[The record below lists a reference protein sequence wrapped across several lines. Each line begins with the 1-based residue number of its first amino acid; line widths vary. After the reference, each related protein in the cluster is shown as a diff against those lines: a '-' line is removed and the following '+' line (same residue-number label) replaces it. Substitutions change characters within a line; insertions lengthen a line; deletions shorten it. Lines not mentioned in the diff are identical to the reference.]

1 MAVTAEYSNETWAE
15 FFEPT
20 FNEFP
25 ELREQLVEEF
35 ITYKQTGSPSDLL
48 GRDAP
53 FDFPTFASD
62 ANVHHIHLNL
72 RYERTWTERQA
83 NFHRTSN
90 HYLVY
95 TEHMWDSGRYLLM
108 GVVTPAHEKMPAN
121 NNQLLS
127 YFAEV
132 AERFHSS

>member
-1 MAVTAEYSNETWAE
+1 MAVTAEYSQETWGE

-20 FNEFP
+20 FQEFP
-25 ELREQLVEEF
+25 ELKEQLLTEF
-35 ITYKQTGSPSDLL
+35 ITFKQTGSPSNLL
-48 GRDAP
+48 GRDVP

-72 RYERTWTERQA
+72 RYERTWTERQS
-83 NFHRTSN
+83 NFNRTSN

-95 TEHMWDSGRYLLM
+95 TEHMWETGRYLLM
-108 GVVTPAHEKMPAN
+108 GVVTPAHERMPAN
-121 NNQLLS
+121 DNRLLS